1 MVGGLIKVF
10 NEWEI
15 QLLVLLSFTLQLFLL
30 FAGNLRRRRS
40 NGFLRVLIWLA
51 FLGADLVAV
60 YALGLLSR
68 RENNITTIIDKGSQP
83 LAFFWAPFL
92 LIHLGGQDTVTAFS
106 MEDNN
111 LWLRHLLNLVVQV
124 VLAFYV
130 FWRSIRS
137 LDSLGF
143 LTSGVLVFV
152 AGIIKYG
159 ERTWCLKRGSLKG
172 LESSTRVL
180 TTWSFLHLDPA
191 IQGYSKAVY
200 DALRSVSYAL
210 HIFSARGYCMSNFYP
225 PGDINQTVKIGR
237 LQLGLVY
244 DELYTK
250 AVVLRT
256 KSAMIFR
263 YISQL
268 SIVVAFG
275 LFHAIVD
282 KQRYAKVDIAIT
294 YSLFIGGFFIEVW
307 SIILNST
314 TSPRTWLMLKRRK
327 WERLA
332 KLSWFIFSN
341 DIIGLSEKKQ
351 RWPSSIGQYDLVGWM
366 NGTRGTR
373 FSQRVMTVVIR
384 VFVGFFGGEKVNIFW
399 MSKVLDTWYMDADEM
414 TMACVAKEIIVLD
427 YELRGMP
434 TREWPNVGSMLAKRM
449 QGFEQFFART
459 VVEMH
464 VLTELLLNKYSRL
477 LDSDMV
483 ASAEDYGS
491 MVRVCRKLSNY
502 MMYLLVAHPTMLPLT
517 TSTAGLW
524 INFQSPYKVSDLSK
538 EMDKYDLQPTKETIE
553 EMVHMWMRILLYAA
567 SKSRAELHVA
577 QLANTGGEL
586 ITFAWLVMA
595 FFQIGDTQRRRIS
608 IMKTPNGETNAESK
622 AYAFDVIASTSEHGS
637 SRPSSSPDERAV
649 VIE

>member
-1 MVGGLIKVF
+1 MMWTLIKLF
-10 NEWEI
+10 DEWEI

-40 NGFLRVLIWLA
+40 SGFLRVLIWLA
-51 FLGADLVAV
+51 FLGVDLVAV

-92 LIHLGGQDTVTAFS
+92 LIHLGGQDTITAFS

-137 LDSLGF
+137 VHSLGF

-159 ERTWCLKRGSLKG
+159 ERTCCLKRGSLKG

-210 HIFSARGYCMSNFYP
+210 HIFSARGYCMTNFYP

-250 AVVLRT
+250 DVVLRT
-256 KSAMIFR
+256 RSAMIFR
-263 YISQL
+263 YIFQL

-282 KQRYAKVDIAIT
+282 KQGYAKVDIAIT

-351 RWPSSIGQYDLVGWM
+351 RWPGQVQSDSEY
-366 NGTRGTR
+366 
-373 FSQRVMTVVIR
+373 I
-384 VFVGFFGGEKVNIFW
+384 
-399 MSKVLDTWYMDADEM
+399 LDEQSVRHLRDA
-414 TMACVAKEIIVLD
+414 
-427 YELRGMP
+427 

-464 VLTELLLNKYSRL
+464 VLTELLLNKYSLL

-483 ASAEDYGS
+483 APAEDYGS

-502 MMYLLVAHPTMLPLT
+502 MMCLFVAHPTMLPLT

-524 INFQSPYKVSDLSK
+524 IDFQSPYMVSNLSK

-567 SKSRAELHVA
+567 GKSRAELHVA
-577 QLANTGGEL
+577 RLANTGGEL

-595 FFQIGDTQRRRIS
+595 FFQIGDTQGRRIS
-608 IMKTPNGETNAESK
+608 IMKTPNGEANAESK
-622 AYAFDVIASTSEHGS
+622 AYALDVIASTSEHGS
-637 SRPSSSPDERAV
+637 R
-649 VIE
+649 I